1 MRRPLLRTGCLVL
14 VALVTLGASAC
25 KQLTSGAREDFA
37 ARYSCPEDR
46 VEVKSRGDLR
56 PAQVLGR
63 TGEASPAPP
72 DEVRRDPGRYAKW
85 QKDQDDRREAKLA
98 TYIGYEVIE
107 ASGCG
112 HSEILVCHHPGG
124 SKGGTRTADVT
135 CERGKQ
141 P

>member
-1 MRRPLLRTGCLVL
+1 MRRPLLAACLLVL
-14 VALVTLGASAC
+14 PLAAIAC

-46 VEVKSRGDLR
+46 VEVKSRADLQ
-56 PAQVLGR
+56 PAQVLHR
-63 TGEASPAPP
+63 SSDAPAEPP
-72 DEVRRDPGRYAKW
+72 DEVRRDPGRYARW
-85 QKDQDDRREAKLA
+85 QKDQADRREARAA

-112 HSEILVCHHPGG
+112 HTDLLVCHHPGG
-124 SKGGTRTADVT
+124 SKGGTRTGDVT
-135 CERGKQ
+135 CERGKA

>member
-1 MRRPLLRTGCLVL
+1 LLLL
-14 VALVTLGASAC
+14 ALTTTAC

-46 VEVKSRGDLR
+46 VEVKPRADLQ
-56 PAQVLGR
+56 PAQALGKMN
-63 TGEASPAPP
+63 EAPATPP
-72 DEVRRDPGRYAKW
+72 DEVKRDPGRYAKW
-85 QKDQDDRREAKLA
+85 QQDQADRREAKLA
-98 TYIGYEVIE
+98 TYIGYEVME

-112 HSEILVCHHPGG
+112 HTEILVCHHPGG

-135 CERGKQ
+135 CERGKN